1 MESPK
6 LKAES
11 LGRAVYSKMKGIKIM
26 ENNLELNNIE
36 LDNTGVNTPGT
47 VGVDANTQQT
57 QGDKSAWDIYTKK
70 THVIGRTVSIITL
83 VMLVG
88 APFLIGKLLGAYPD
102 LGAVG
107 KGFLSVGIVWL
118 VSSIAEFLIYTPM
131 LGAGGGYLAFIT
143 GNLINMKIPCAVN
156 ARDMVGAKTGTPEN
170 EIISTISI
178 ATSSLV
184 TILVL
189 ALGVLLMVPLQPVLQ
204 SEVLQPAFEN
214 VVPALFGAMA
224 YKYYRK
230 NMKIAALPLILMSL
244 LFILVPSL
252 IGSTSFM
259 IVPSGAIAI
268 GVAYLMFRKK
278 NMQSPEQ
285 TKADPDRANTG
296 DE

>member
-11 LGRAVYSKMKGIKIM
+11 LGRAIYSKMKGIKIM
-26 ENNLELNNIE
+26 ENNVELNNIK
-36 LDNTGVNTPGT
+36 LDNTGVNIPGT
-47 VGVDANTQQT
+47 VDADANTQQT

-268 GVAYLMFRKK
+268 GVAYLLFRKK
-278 NMQSPEQ
+278 NTQKTTE
-285 TKADPDRANTG
+285 
-296 DE
+296 E